1 MSDPFTED
9 KFLGGRVIVRQP
21 VTGFRSGLDA
31 VMLAAA
37 VPAKSNDE
45 VLELGSGA
53 GAASLCLAKRTTCS
67 VFGLEIDPALTAL
80 ADENA
85 AENELNRAAFIT
97 GDIHDMPP
105 QLRRAFDHVM
115 CNPPFHDD
123 EGKASPD
130 EARALALQDRGALG
144 DWLKEGMRRVVSNG
158 TFTTILRS
166 DRIGEALVALGSYG
180 VSIFPLWPRKNEP
193 AKRIIV
199 HVIKSS
205 RTPLALLPGLVL
217 HESDGRYTPA
227 AHAILRD
234 GRSLSAKENKSDE

>member
-1 MSDPFTED
+1 MSNQFTED
-9 KFLGGRVIVRQP
+9 RFLGGRVIVRQS
-21 VTGFRSGLDA
+21 VSGFRSGLDA

-37 VPAKSNDE
+37 IPARDSDE
-45 VLELGSGA
+45 ILELGSGA
-53 GAASLCLAKRTTCS
+53 GAASLCLARRTGCS
-67 VFGLEIDPALTAL
+67 IFGLEVDPALAAL

-85 AENELNRAAFIT
+85 AQNELDRVTFVQ
-97 GDIHDMPP
+97 GDVHDIPP
-105 QLRRAFDHVM
+105 QLRRAFDQVM

-123 EGKASPD
+123 EGRTSPD
-130 EARALALQDRGALG
+130 PSRAVALQDRGSLG

-193 AKRIIV
+193 AKRVIV
-199 HVIKSS
+199 QVMKSS
-205 RTPLALLPGLVL
+205 RAPLALLPGLVL

-227 AHAILRD
+227 ANAILRD
-234 GRSLSAKENKSDE
+234 GGALQFSAK

>member
-1 MSDPFTED
+1 MSAEFTED
-9 KFLGGRVIVRQP
+9 KFLNGRVIVRQK

-37 VPAKSNDE
+37 VPAHDSDE

-53 GAASLCLAKRTTCS
+53 GAASLCLAKRTGCS
-67 VFGLEIDPALTAL
+67 VFGLEIDPALAAL

-85 AENELNRAAFIT
+85 AENELTRATFT
-97 GDIHDMPP
+97 SGDVHDIPP
-105 QLRRAFDHVM
+105 ALRRAFDHVM

-123 EGKASPD
+123 EGRISPD
-130 EARALALQDRGALG
+130 PSRAVALQDRGALG

-180 VSIFPLWPRKNEP
+180 VSIFPLWPRRNEP
-193 AKRIIV
+193 AKRLIV
-199 HVIKSS
+199 QVIKSS
-205 RTPLALLPGLVL
+205 RAPLAMLPGLVL

-227 AHAILRD
+227 ANAVLRD
-234 GRSLSAKENKSDE
+234 GAALVPAAPRL

>member
-9 KFLGGRVIVRQP
+9 RFLGGRVIVRQP
-21 VTGFRSGLDA
+21 VAGFRSGLDA

-37 VPAKSNDE
+37 VPAKADDE

-53 GAASLCLAKRTTCS
+53 GAASLCLAKRTGCS
-67 VFGLEIDPALTAL
+67 VFGLEVDPALTAL

-85 AENELNRAAFIT
+85 AENELSRAVFT
-97 GDIHDMPP
+97 CGNVHDVPP
-105 QLRRAFDHVM
+105 HLRRAFEHVM

-123 EGKASPD
+123 EGRASPD
-130 EARALALQDRGALG
+130 EARALALQDRGSLG

-158 TFTTILRS
+158 TFTTILRA

-180 VSIFPLWPRKNEP
+180 VSIFPLWPRKGEA
-193 AKRIIV
+193 AKRIVI
-199 HVIKSS
+199 HVRKSS

-227 AHAILRD
+227 ANAILRD
-234 GRSLSAKENKSDE
+234 GAALSLYGPR

>member
-1 MSDPFTED
+1 MSGEFTED
-9 KFLGGRVIVRQP
+9 KFLGGRVIVRQA

-37 VPAKSNDE
+37 VPARDSDD

-53 GAASLCLAKRTTCS
+53 GAASLCLAKRTGCS
-67 VFGLEIDPALTAL
+67 IFGLEIDPALKTL

-85 AENELNRAAFIT
+85 AQNELARAAFT
-97 GDIHDMPP
+97 SGDVHDMPP

-123 EGKASPD
+123 EGRPSPD
-130 EARALALQDRGALG
+130 EARARALQDRGALG

-166 DRIGEALVALGSYG
+166 DRLGEALVALGSYG
-180 VSIFPLWPRKNEP
+180 VSIFPLWPRKGEA
-193 AKRIIV
+193 AKRVIV
-199 HVIKSS
+199 QVIKAS
-205 RTPLALLPGLVL
+205 RTPLALLPGMVL
-217 HESDGRYTPA
+217 HESDGRYTSA
-227 AHAILRD
+227 ANAILRD
-234 GRSLSAKENKSDE
+234 GAALVPDRPRL